1 MAVAITRTDLS
12 AEELRGAAQRTK
24 DSYQARRLLA
34 LARVLDGAART
45 AAARAAG
52 MDRQT
57 LRDWVHR
64 YNAEGVEG
72 LCDRARSGRPPR
84 AARRFSWPS
93 WRAWSRPA
101 PMRRAMAWC
110 AGAAPIS
117 GRRSRSV
124 SVSITRSAMWGGC

>member
-34 LARVLDGAART
+34 LAPVLDG
-45 AAARAAG
+45 AARAAG

-72 LCDRARSGRPPR
+72 LCDRARSGRPGRDR
-84 AARRFSWPS
+84 ARNSS
-93 WRAWSRPA
+93 SH
-101 PMRRAMAWC
+101 
-110 AGAAPIS
+110 
-117 GRRSRSV
+117 V
-124 SVSITRSAMWGGC
+124 